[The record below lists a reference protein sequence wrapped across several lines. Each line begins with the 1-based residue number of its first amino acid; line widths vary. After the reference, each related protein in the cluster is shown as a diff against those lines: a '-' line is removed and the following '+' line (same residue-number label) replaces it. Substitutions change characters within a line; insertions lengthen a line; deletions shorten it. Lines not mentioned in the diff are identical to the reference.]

1 MGNPQ
6 RVDVAV
12 LYPSNRGNTVFEER
26 KRRKRKMTGKLAC
39 T

>member
-12 LYPSNRGNTVFEER
+12 LYPSNRGNIVFEER
-26 KRRKRKMTGKLAC
+26 KRRKRKAIGKLGR